1 MRVYLSDDCP
11 SVSIIMLPLCPVTFP
26 IRTYIVC
33 ILLFVKVYSVVLCHC
48 GGHFAAFLIVFVM
61 YYLVCF
67 CVQSDVLF
75 DIVA

>member
-1 MRVYLSDDCP
+1 MIALLFS
-11 SVSIIMLPLCPVTFP
+11 LLCSLFAPFMFP

-33 ILLFVKVYSVVLCHC
+33 TMLFGKVYSVVLCHC
-48 GGHFAAFLIVFVM
+48 GSHFAAFLTVFVM

-75 DIVA
+75 DIVV